1 METQLN
7 GTTSTK
13 KMSPSSSSALAK
25 TTQVKDLSD
34 VKAVAENLF
43 ENADEIAGQLKEK
56 AHEVEAKVKE
66 YGATAVSYV
75 KRNPG
80 LFAVIAT
87 AIAVFFVSQIFSSRS
102 SARRS

>member
-1 METQLN
+1 MENQLN
-7 GTTSTK
+7 GSSTTK
-13 KMSPSSSSALAK
+13 KLTPSAVANK
-25 TTQVKDLSD
+25 AAQAKDLSD

-56 AHEVEAKVKE
+56 AQEVEAKVKE
-66 YGATAVSYV
+66 YGATAASYV

-102 SARRS
+102 SARK